1 MPLTSASRDLLASVA
16 LATMLLSGAAH
27 ADLPELFFDDFDD
40 GNYDGW
46 VVDSPYYSVWGAPAV
61 APSPQ
66 GYAIRGVGQGYGQ
79 DDGLHTHISH
89 ELNLQNVAELAIEMR
104 AITGPGWPS
113 SVNLYLWHGEDQ
125 YRGTDFGES
134 NTRAEFHILEGSD
147 HFSHTY
153 PMGPDAYEWHD
164 FRWERDAD
172 GWWSFYLDGAL
183 AVADYVQHDA
193 FASFEWIN
201 LQPLRNEAAIEWV
214 RLRGNVIPSPG
225 SIALLSLATLA
236 TARRRRA

>member
-1 MPLTSASRDLLASVA
+1 MHLRIASKDQVASIALTTLLLGSAAQ
-16 LATMLLSGAAH
+16 
-27 ADLPELFFDDFDD
+27 ADLPELFYDDFDD

-46 VVDSPYYSVWGAPAV
+46 VADSPHYPVWGAPAV
-61 APSPQ
+61 APSPE
-66 GYAIRGVGQGYGQ
+66 GFAIWGVGSGYGQ

-89 ELNLQNVAELAIEMR
+89 SLDLQNVAELAIEMR

-134 NTRAEFHILEGSD
+134 NTRAEFHILEGADYSV
-147 HFSHTY
+147 Y
-153 PMGPDAYEWHD
+153 PYPIGPDIYDWHD

-172 GWWSFYLDGAL
+172 GWWSFYLDGTL
-183 AVADYVQHDA
+183 AMADYVQHDA
-193 FASFEWIN
+193 FTSFEWIN

-214 RLRGNVIPSPG
+214 RIRGNVIPGPG
-225 SIALLSLATLA
+225 GVSLLALIPLAVVS
-236 TARRRRA
+236 RRRA